1 MAGTK
6 DAMNIDPFAFAN
18 SSAMKEQFERAVG
31 VFGEMNVFSK
41 TTVDAMVDSMTRA
54 GQGMERIN
62 AQVMN
67 YSKAQFEE
75 GVAAARRMAGAKSVQ
90 EVIEV
95 QSDYAK
101 SSMDFYLG
109 EMNKLTEACADTMKD
124 AFKPLNERMSA
135 AVELMQAQ
143 R

>member
-1 MAGTK
+1 MAGTN
-6 DAMNIDPFAFAN
+6 DAAALDPFAFAN
-18 SSAMKEQFERAVG
+18 STAVKEHFERAVG
-31 VFGEMNVFSK
+31 VFGELNVFSK
-41 TTVDAMVDSMTRA
+41 TTVDAMVDCMTRA
-54 GQGMERIN
+54 GQGMELIN
-62 AQVMN
+62 SQVMN

-90 EVIEV
+90 EVIEL

-101 SSMDFYLG
+101 SSMDTYLG
-109 EMNKLTEACADTMKD
+109 EMNKFTETYANTMKD
-124 AFKPLNERMSA
+124 AFKPLNERMTA